1 MSIDVALLYVTLAAK
16 VLITVLVVISIA
28 LPQRRIWPP
37 PRPRSWEGTLTW
49 LLFITSGAGTVC
61 LGIVDWGGL
70 ALAPWIRFAVGA
82 PLWCAGNV
90 LALWAMAVLGIA
102 PSFGEEG
109 QLVRRGP
116 YRFSRNPQYVGFM
129 AALVGWAFVAGS
141 GLTLVASLVGTI
153 PLVLVPFAE
162 EPWLAT
168 RLGAAYEEYRR
179 SVPRFISLRKRKD
192 DDLRSIN

>member
-1 MSIDVALLYVTLAAK
+1 MSIDVALLYVTLAAE

-37 PRPRSWEGTLTW
+37 PRPRSWEGYLTW

-61 LGIVDWGGL
+61 LGIVDWGSM

-82 PLWCAGNV
+82 PLWCAGNA
-90 LALWAMAVLGIA
+90 LALWAVAVLGIA
-102 PSFGEEG
+102 SSFGEES

-129 AALVGWAFVAGS
+129 AALVGWALVASS

-168 RLGAAYEEYRR
+168 RLGTAYEEYRG
-179 SVPRFISLRKRKD
+179 SVPRFISLGR
-192 DDLRSIN
+192 

>member
-1 MSIDVALLYVTLAAK
+1 MVTKVHMEALSPT
-16 VLITVLVVISIA
+16 
-28 LPQRRIWPP
+28 
-37 PRPRSWEGTLTW
+37 
-49 LLFITSGAGTVC
+49 
-61 LGIVDWGGL
+61 
-70 ALAPWIRFAVGA
+70 
-82 PLWCAGNV
+82 
-90 LALWAMAVLGIA
+90 M
-102 PSFGEEG
+102 EEG

-129 AALVGWAFVAGS
+129 AALVGWAFVASS
-141 GLTLVASLVGTI
+141 GLTLVASLAGTI

-179 SVPRFISLRKRKD
+179 TVPRFISLRKRKD

>member
-1 MSIDVALLYVTLAAK
+1 MSIDVAVFYVTLAAE
-16 VLITVLVVISIA
+16 VLSTISVVVSIA

-49 LLFITSGAGTVC
+49 LLFITSGGGTIC
-61 LGIVDWGGL
+61 LGIVDWGSVT
-70 ALAPWIRFAVGA
+70 LAPWVRFAVGA

-129 AALVGWAFVAGS
+129 AALVGWAFVASS
-141 GLTLVASLVGTI
+141 GLTLVAALVGTV

-179 SVPRFISLRKRKD
+179 SVPRFISLRG
-192 DDLRSIN
+192 